1 MMQAAVACFAL
12 PGREV
17 ENCQSLP
24 FVYPERL
31 LAGSDTD
38 LPGRPSA
45 ERGRTTVRPLLP
57 SKPARRCIA
66 PPNRPPC
73 RSGRGRGREDWGVWA
88 AQRPR
93 SGR

>member
-45 ERGRTTVRPLLP
+45 ERGCHPYCPLSPLAGASQTAVLLWMRARGLGHLGR
-57 SKPARRCIA
+57 SKT
-66 PPNRPPC
+66 
-73 RSGRGRGREDWGVWA
+73 
-88 AQRPR
+88 AQR
-93 SGR
+93 